1 MRDSISL
8 LGAGVIVAFL
18 AWVFWHY
25 LGSHAPCAL
34 ATIALVAVTAD
45 NARLRRKLRNK
56 DAPSKT
62 GD

>member
-8 LGAGVIVAFL
+8 IGAGVIVAFL

-56 DAPSKT
+56 DALEKP
-62 GD
+62 GI

>member
-8 LGAGVIVAFL
+8 LGAGVIVAVL

-34 ATIALVAVTAD
+34 ATIALVAVTVD
-45 NARLRRKLRNK
+45 NVRLRRKLRNK
-56 DAPSKT
+56 ETRENP
-62 GD
+62 GV

>member
-1 MRDSISL
+1 MRDSLSL
-8 LGAGVIVAFL
+8 VGAGIVAAFL
-18 AWVFWHY
+18 AWAFWHY